1 MWSCDV
7 GLKIRP
13 EAGAVVLWYNLL
25 PNGNVDSNSLH
36 GGCPVAEKS
45 GLVKWAANK
54 WVWNKRR

>member
-1 MWSCDV
+1 MWSCEV
-7 GLKIRP
+7 GLKIQP